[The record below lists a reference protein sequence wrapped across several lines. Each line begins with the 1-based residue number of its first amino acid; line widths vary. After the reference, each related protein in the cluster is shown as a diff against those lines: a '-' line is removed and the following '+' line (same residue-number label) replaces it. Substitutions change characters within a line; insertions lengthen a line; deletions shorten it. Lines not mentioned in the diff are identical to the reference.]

1 MKIYTR
7 IVIDIATGD
16 MVSAESF
23 NHTGPV
29 AECKGGGSSTT
40 NTTDPVYNAG
50 ILKIS
55 EDQQAMADKLFNQY
69 MYGVEYNP
77 GETVYGKTIDGKWV
91 GADELKTSQYSSEYF
106 TENAEYNNYKERLDA
121 TQLYLG
127 MSEEEAK
134 LHLAQQGYKE
144 TEQFTMNENMFE
156 QKTRGE
162 LEGYDPNAVTAEAE
176 YYQNLI
182 NSNQSLLGSQTEAEL
197 ANLGLTIDQIG
208 AQRSLIPSQTELA
221 KLQTT
226 DAISAITERAPI
238 RSAYAKAVMEP
249 IDSVRKMNEAQAGVQ
264 QTYDLTG
271 KEFERKMFT
280 AGGNPGDPGYAE
292 AINSRNLS
300 MSKDI
305 AAART
310 KAKQD
315 AEDTQ
320 FSRLQGAMSTG
331 F

>member
-23 NHTGPV
+23 DHTGPV
-29 AECKGGGSSTT
+29 AECKSGGTSTT

-50 ILKIS
+50 LLKIS
-55 EDQQAMADKLFNQY
+55 QDQQAMADKLFNQY

-77 GETVYGKTIDGKWV
+77 EETVYGKTINGKWV
-91 GADELKTSQYSSEYF
+91 GADELKTSQYSKDY
-106 TENAEYNNYKERLDA
+106 YKENPQYA
-121 TQLYLG
+121 TYQAQLGFKTMTG

-134 LHLAQQGYKE
+134 ADLARNGVKE
-144 TEQFTMNENMFE
+144 PEQFTMNENMFE

-182 NSNQSLLGSQTEAEL
+182 NSNQSLLGTQTEAEL

-249 IDSVRKMNEAQAGVQ
+249 IDSGRKMNEAQAGVQ

>member
-50 ILKIS
+50 LLKIS
-55 EDQQAMADKLFNQY
+55 QDQQAMADKLFNQY

-77 GETVYGKTIDGKWV
+77 EETVYGKTINGKWV
-91 GADELKTSQYSSEYF
+91 GADELKTSQYSKDY
-106 TENAEYNNYKERLDA
+106 YKENPQYA
-121 TQLYLG
+121 TYQAQLGFKTMTG

-134 LHLAQQGYKE
+134 ADLARNGVKE
-144 TEQFTMNENMFE
+144 PEQFIMNENMFE

-162 LEGYDPNAVTAEAE
+162 LEGYDPNAVTSEAE

-182 NSNQSLLGSQTEAEL
+182 NSNQSLLGTQTEAEL

-249 IDSVRKMNEAQAGVQ
+249 IDSGRKMNEAQAGVQ